1 MTARHRVI
9 FGAALL
15 GGAVF
20 VMQTGCVYVRSA
32 SLVVRASGMR
42 GALGSIAELNR
53 RHFTIRDQPIP
64 SRHGTLRVRLYL
76 PEGSARQTIV
86 LVPGVH
92 GEGFNEKRLVGF
104 AQTLAADGIAI
115 VSPNLTDL
123 ARYQVTPRTTDM
135 IEETVAWV
143 SGDERLNTPD
153 DIGIMGISFGG
164 GLAIVASGR
173 PAIRQRIGAVVSFG
187 GYGDFAR
194 VVKYLCTGI
203 LADGT
208 RVPPHD
214 YGVVVI
220 LLSAV
225 ERLVPQPQ
233 VEALRAAILTFL
245 NASHI
250 AMSDKAAGE
259 AEFERA
265 RQLEAAL
272 PEPAAAYMHWVNTR
286 NVAEM
291 GAKLLPLVS
300 AMASDPSLSPERS
313 PSPAAPVFL
322 LHGSDDNVIPADE
335 TIRLAAHLR
344 RDTQVRLLVTPLIT
358 HAEIDRPPS
367 LVEMWKLV
375 SFWGAVLD
383 E

>member
-1 MTARHRVI
+1 
-9 FGAALL
+9 
-15 GGAVF
+15 
-20 VMQTGCVYVRSA
+20 
-32 SLVVRASGMR
+32 
-42 GALGSIAELNR
+42 
-53 RHFTIRDQPIP
+53 
-64 SRHGTLRVRLYL
+64 
-76 PEGSARQTIV
+76 
-86 LVPGVH
+86 
-92 GEGFNEKRLVGF
+92 
-104 AQTLAADGIAI
+104 
-115 VSPNLTDL
+115 
-123 ARYQVTPRTTDM
+123 
-135 IEETVAWV
+135 
-143 SGDERLNTPD
+143 
-153 DIGIMGISFGG
+153 
-164 GLAIVASGR
+164 
-173 PAIRQRIGAVVSFG
+173 
-187 GYGDFAR
+187 
-194 VVKYLCTGI
+194 
-203 LADGT
+203 
-208 RVPPHD
+208 
-214 YGVVVI
+214 VI

-233 VEALRAAILTFL
+233 VEPLRAAILTFL

-250 AMSDKAAGE
+250 AMSDKAAGD

-291 GAKLLPLVS
+291 GAKLLPIVS

-367 LVEMWKLV
+367 LVEIWKLV